1 MFPENHDR
9 VVTTHVLI
17 FNDFSKLCDLQGE
30 EKPNLER
37 QLVMRNLEVNTNYN
51 ETNEDNLIL
60 EQSKIMN
67 KQKGTENER
76 DISARADFQLNICDS
91 DADTWKPQY

>member
-1 MFPENHDR
+1 
-9 VVTTHVLI
+9 
-17 FNDFSKLCDLQGE
+17 
-30 EKPNLER
+30 
-37 QLVMRNLEVNTNYN
+37 MRNLEVNTNYN

-67 KQKGTENER
+67 KQKGTEN

-91 DADTWKPQY
+91 GADTWKPQY